1 MNGSLNPPIIQS
13 SEGSNS
19 IEIQEF
25 LRFYKFISSNN
36 KRTKNPVTLIF
47 ISLKKVNN
55 LNVLKTQ
62 YERMNQFLSD
72 TLRESDI
79 LAKLSDKDGWIVMLP
94 NAKELE
100 GIYYLRRLNKVRAES
115 IAMKEIQWCASIVEI
130 ENTLATFEDIYK
142 DGVHALQG
150 ALSQEA
156 FSYTTVAKYQIP
168 EQAILKVSIIEHDE
182 ITNNIFCEM
191 MEKIEVENFD
201 LNMRSF
207 FDGQSFLNSSWYKSD
222 HMHLILMSYTLPKKN
237 GLQILHDLRSM
248 PNSGKYIVYMISKQ
262 QSPED
267 MIYAYESGVDGFII
281 KPFNLRVIRAELKQM
296 IKRIR
301 I

>member
-1 MNGSLNPPIIQS
+1 MRNQLNPPIIQS
-13 SEGSNS
+13 PEGSKS
-19 IEIQEF
+19 IDFQEF
-25 LRFYKFISSNN
+25 LRFFNFISSNN
-36 KRTKNPVTLIF
+36 KRTKSPVTLIF
-47 ISLKKVNN
+47 INLKKLNN
-55 LNVLKTQ
+55 LDTLKIQ

-79 LAKLSDKDGWIVMLP
+79 LTKLSDTDGWVVMLP

-100 GIYYLRRLNKVRAES
+100 GTYYLKRLSKVREES

-130 ENTLATFEDIYK
+130 ENTLATFEDIYA
-142 DGVHALQG
+142 DGIHALQE
-150 ALSQEA
+150 ALLQEA
-156 FSYTTVAKYQIP
+156 FSYTTVANYQTP
-168 EQAILKVSIIEHDE
+168 EQAILKVSIIDRDE

-191 MEKIEVENFD
+191 MEKIDVENFD
-201 LNMRSF
+201 LNIRSF
-207 FDGQSFLNSSWYKSD
+207 FDGQSFLDSSWYKSD
-222 HMHLILMSYTLPKKN
+222 HMHLILMSYALPKKN
-237 GLQILHDLRSM
+237 GLQLLHELRSM
-248 PNSGKYIVYMISKQ
+248 PNNGKYIIYIISKQ

-281 KPFNLRVIRAELKQM
+281 KPFNLRVVREELKQM